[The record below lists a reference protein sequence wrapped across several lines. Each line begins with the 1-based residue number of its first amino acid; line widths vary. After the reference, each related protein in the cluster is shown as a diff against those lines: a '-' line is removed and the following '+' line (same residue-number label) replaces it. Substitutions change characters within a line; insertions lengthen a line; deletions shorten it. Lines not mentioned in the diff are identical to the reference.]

1 MTTTATSLITYAVL
15 NPIGGSP
22 RATACS
28 LHGTHLG
35 AVRHLSPGR
44 VVGVVPAG
52 TEERANVALTTVQS
66 YAADEVARVL
76 GERAYVRV
84 YCDTVTNTA
93 SETVI
98 SLLRP
103 GWQTQRDRDQHTART
118 DALLPLL
125 AALPDGA
132 GRAAL
137 VAAIVQASR

>member
-1 MTTTATSLITYAVL
+1 MTTITIAYAVL

-22 RATACS
+22 RATVCS
-28 LHGTHLG
+28 VHNTHLG

-84 YCDTVTNTA
+84 YCDTATGTA

-98 SLLRP
+98 
-103 GWQTQRDRDQHTART
+103 GIGAAIDRDQHTTRT
-118 DALLPLL
+118 DALLPIL
-125 AALPDGA
+125 AALDDGA
-132 GRAAL
+132 GRDAL
-137 VAAIVQASR
+137 VEAIVRAGR

>member
-1 MTTTATSLITYAVL
+1 MTTITIAYAVL

-22 RATACS
+22 RATVCS
-28 LHGTHLG
+28 VHNTHLG

-84 YCDTVTNTA
+84 FYCDTVTGTA

-98 SLLRP
+98 
-103 GWQTQRDRDQHTART
+103 GIGAAIDRDQHTTRT
-118 DALLPLL
+118 DALLPIL
-125 AALPDGA
+125 AALPDDA
-132 GRAAL
+132 GRDAL
-137 VAAIVQASR
+137 VAAIVRAGR

>member
-22 RATACS
+22 RATVCS
-28 LHGTHLG
+28 VHSTHLG
-35 AVRHLSPGR
+35 AAHNLIGR

-84 YCDTVTNTA
+84 YCDTVTGTA

-98 SLLRP
+98 
-103 GWQTQRDRDQHTART
+103 GIGAAIDRDQHTTRT
-118 DALLPLL
+118 DALLPIL
-125 AALPDGA
+125 AALDDGA
-132 GRAAL
+132 GRDAL
-137 VAAIVQASR
+137 VEAIVRAGR